1 MTTMSRLRIVQ
12 KDMQSRAQH
21 VARLIHKQL
30 EDIADEAHEEGWD
43 GREMLTGLA
52 VAFGQACAAVQV
64 SPAQAIDMVQRL
76 DLPELKREYSQIVAP
91 NGRPLAKVT

>member
-1 MTTMSRLRIVQ
+1 
-12 KDMQSRAQH
+12 MQARSQH
-21 VARLIHKQL
+21 VAKLIHEL
-30 EDIADEAHEEGWD
+30 LAGIAEEAHAEGWD

-52 VAFGQACAAVQV
+52 VAFGQACVASQV

-76 DLPELKREYSQIVAP
+76 ELPELKREYSQIVSP